1 MAASVYT
8 FCIVH
13 TYHHWV
19 FLGFFFPPF
28 SIVPYRLIHL
38 KTTITQP
45 SLHKHLL
52 HSVLL
57 QATFLFVSCCANTHV
72 IQTYLQTTSLHS
84 EKKNLSSVF
93 LKAFPDSLTH
103 SRWWPCFPLALCLNC
118 SQNHSDKP
126 RRQPTLRCLQTTL
139 TPCGKALQLTQ
150 APFFSFFA
158 QPGSYSIQMSNHLPP
173 LMGSLMYE
181 FFLFPYIVQ

>member
-19 FLGFFFPPF
+19 FWVFF
-28 SIVPYRLIHL
+28 SIFNSAWQADPPQNHNYSTEPSQAPAAQCSATGYISVCLMLCKHSRHPDISADNKLAQW
-38 KTTITQP
+38 KT
-45 SLHKHLL
+45 
-52 HSVLL
+52 
-57 QATFLFVSCCANTHV
+57 
-72 IQTYLQTTSLHS
+72 
-84 EKKNLSSVF
+84 LSSIF

-126 RRQPTLRCLQTTL
+126 RRQPNLRCLQTTL

-150 APFFSFFA
+150 APFFFFFV

-173 LMGSLMYE
+173 LMGSLIYE
-181 FFLFPYIVQ
+181 FSLFPYIVQ